1 LEAWQD
7 PAIPKI
13 VEVTPTEVTP
23 TIQLDSEGYTPEHV
37 LMILSF
43 DSTLP
48 ANINPPLHRGQANYS
63 FTVKQRALAEEAQT
77 VHSLDELEDAVISF
91 QRYMLTILT
100 ISYSWIKC
108 LEKVIALMTH
118 LCDWI
123 QTCFQSGK

>member
-1 LEAWQD
+1 MEAWQD
-7 PAIPKI
+7 PAINKI

-23 TIQLDSEGYTPEHV
+23 TIQLDSQEYTPEHV
-37 LMILSF
+37 LMILLF

-48 ANINPPLHRGQANYS
+48 ANINLPLHRGQANYS